1 MTRATRV
8 GVALAGLLL
17 AVLVASGAWLWW
29 NYRPDR
35 DQWIRTVHQVAAI
48 AMLVVAVALVVIA
61 IVRRARIGASGIVA
75 AVGVFVT
82 TGAAYVLGR
91 LLAWDQLALWA
102 VTVGGKHLPLG
113 VAVTFDDR
121 VKYILIDGREV
132 SASTYHWWA
141 IAHLAL
147 SALVVLALVMLW
159 LRTRDG
165 DVSRRPRPTPA
176 PVPEPAPGPGP
187 GPGG

>member
-17 AVLVASGAWLWW
+17 AVLAASGAWLWW

-35 DQWIRTVHQVAAI
+35 DQWIRTVHQVAAV
-48 AMLVVAVALVVIA
+48 ALLALAVALLVLA
-61 IVRRARIGASGIVA
+61 IVRRTRIGASGIVA

-82 TGAAYVLGR
+82 VGAAYVLGR
-91 LLAWDQLALWA
+91 LLAWDSLALHA
-102 VTVGGKHLPLG
+102 VVTDVAG
-113 VAVTFDDR
+113 VAGALDPSVA
-121 VKYILIDGREV
+121 VIGIDGREV
-132 SASTYHWWA
+132 SPSTYEVWA
-141 IAHLAL
+141 WSHLAL
-147 SALVVLALVMLW
+147 GALAALALLMVW

-176 PVPEPAPGPGP
+176 PEPAPEPAG
-187 GPGG
+187 

>member
-17 AVLVASGAWLWW
+17 AVLAASGAWLWW

-48 AMLVVAVALVVIA
+48 AMLVVAVALLVLA
-61 IVRRARIGASGIVA
+61 NARRTRVGASGIVA

-91 LLAWDQLALWA
+91 LLAWDGLGLHA
-102 VTVGGKHLPLG
+102 VVKG
-113 VAVTFDDR
+113 VAGVDGALDPSVF
-121 VKYILIDGREV
+121 VIGIDGRQV
-132 SASTYHWWA
+132 SPSTYEVWA
-141 IAHLAL
+141 WSHLGL
-147 SALVVLALVMLW
+147 SALVVLALVMVW

-165 DVSRRPRPTPA
+165 DVSRRPRPTPEAA
-176 PVPEPAPGPGP
+176 PEPEAEPAPGSAG
-187 GPGG
+187 